1 MPDAPAAGASIQL
14 PTVEDTRAEG
24 RRLARILRPGDLVVL
39 TGPLGA
45 GKTAYA
51 QGVGSG
57 LGVRGEVTSP
67 TFVIA
72 RVHPPDRGSVPMVHV
87 DAYRLG
93 GADDPIGELD
103 DLDLDAEMAGSITLV
118 EWGEGLVE
126 RLVDAHLQVRIDR
139 HDGEARTVTYVPS
152 GGDWAQ
158 RLAQAGRN
166 IVAGA
171 TT

>member
-1 MPDAPAAGASIQL
+1 MKFVL
-14 PTVEDTRAEG
+14 PTAADTRALG
-24 RRLARILRPGDLVVL
+24 AALAGILRAGDLVVL

-45 GKTAYA
+45 GKTAFA

-72 RVHPPDRGSVPMVHV
+72 RVHPGPIPLVHV

-93 GADDPIGELD
+93 GVDDPIGEID
-103 DLDLDAEMAGSITLV
+103 ALDLDATMDEAVTLV

-139 HDGEARTVTYVPS
+139 RDDEARVVTFEPQ
-152 GGDWAQ
+152 GGDWAA
-158 RLAQAGRN
+158 RLAAL
-166 IVAGA
+166 VAPVG
-171 TT
+171 